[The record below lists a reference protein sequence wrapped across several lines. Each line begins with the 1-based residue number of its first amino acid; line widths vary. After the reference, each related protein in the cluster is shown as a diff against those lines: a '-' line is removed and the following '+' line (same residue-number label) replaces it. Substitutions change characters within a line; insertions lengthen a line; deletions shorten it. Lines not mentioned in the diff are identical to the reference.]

1 MDMFYVNGKGK
12 EKEKGWEEGERE
24 RDIKR
29 KEIRGGDEF
38 RKEDRP
44 ETPLVQLLLSFD
56 VFLSVCKKGI

>member
-1 MDMFYVNGKGK
+1 MDTFYVNGKGE
-12 EKEKGWEEGERE
+12 EKEKGWEEKRE
-24 RDIKR
+24 SDIKR
-29 KEIRGGDEF
+29 KEIREGDEF